1 MRCVGMRFFSVRLV
15 LTQGNKKRTPECWL
29 RTTTQRF
36 ISCRLTP

>member
-1 MRCVGMRFFSVRLV
+1 MSQ
-15 LTQGNKKRTPECWL
+15 TQGNKKRTPECWL